1 MKTLSIPEVAAF
13 LLQGDRYVILTHRRP
28 DGDTIGCAAA
38 LCGGLRQLGKQ
49 AAILENVSRYVK
61 PGGVMVYSTCTVLK
75 RENENVA
82 NAFLARHP
90 EFRLEVFALPA
101 GLDAQTDGMLTLYPH
116 LHEADGFFICKLRK
130 NV

>member
-1 MKTLSIPEVAAF
+1 MVIADVPCSGLGVIRKKPDI
-13 LLQGDRYVILTHRRP
+13 RYKDLAPMQKLPQV
-28 DGDTIGCAAA
+28 
-38 LCGGLRQLGKQ
+38 Q

>member
-1 MKTLSIPEVAAF
+1 MQKLPQV
-13 LLQGDRYVILTHRRP
+13 
-28 DGDTIGCAAA
+28 
-38 LCGGLRQLGKQ
+38 Q

-82 NAFLARHP
+82 NAFWRAIRNSGWRSLP
-90 EFRLEVFALPA
+90 FRQ

>member
-1 MKTLSIPEVAAF
+1 MRQL
-13 LLQGDRYVILTHRRP
+13 
-28 DGDTIGCAAA
+28 AA
-38 LCGGLRQLGKQ
+38 LQRE
-49 AAILENVSRYVK
+49 ILAVVAEYVK
-61 PGGVMVYSTCTVLK
+61 PGGRLVYSTCTVLK

>member
-1 MKTLSIPEVAAF
+1 MLADGAAPSALLTLGGALALTAF
-13 LLQGDRYVILTHRRP
+13 QQM
-28 DGDTIGCAAA
+28 
-38 LCGGLRQLGKQ
+38 LR
-49 AAILENVSRYVK
+49 